1 MRNNRY
7 TSCDWLQ
14 NGIDFELNSIEICCF
29 RCHSGGGRLLLS
41 SIENGNIDYDML
53 LNSRLSYVE
62 ENKKGKVNSKC
73 INCFNIKYSKIII
86 HVSNTLLFFKFFPI
100 IRNKEK

>member
-41 SIENGNIDYDML
+41 PIENGNIP
-53 LNSRLSYVE
+53 N
-62 ENKKGKVNSKC
+62 
-73 INCFNIKYSKIII
+73 
-86 HVSNTLLFFKFFPI
+86 
-100 IRNKEK
+100 